1 MDVRIAVDAAV
12 GVVAL
17 ASVAAAAWFAYRL
30 GREVGYEAGLRDGE
44 EEQ

>member
-17 ASVAAAAWFAYRL
+17 ASVVAVGWFAYRL
-30 GREVGYEAGLRDGE
+30 GREIGYEAGLHDGE
-44 EEQ
+44 AEQ